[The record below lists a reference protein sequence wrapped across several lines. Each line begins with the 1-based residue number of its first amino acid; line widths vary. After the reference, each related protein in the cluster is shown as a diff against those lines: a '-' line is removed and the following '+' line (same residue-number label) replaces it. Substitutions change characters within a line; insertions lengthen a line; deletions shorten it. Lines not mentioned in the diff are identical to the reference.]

1 MQLNTVAVLYFS
13 NFLVTPIP
21 SQWSRPVVKSKFLFL
36 QAATAMQIYRLEL
49 EIQKYFKLSRGNVN
63 RITTVNEYT
72 TVRET
77 KIERELGKL
86 ARNQK

>member
-1 MQLNTVAVLYFS
+1 MAA
-13 NFLVTPIP
+13 
-21 SQWSRPVVKSKFLFL
+21 LF
-36 QAATAMQIYRLEL
+36 RLEL

-86 ARNQK
+86 ARNQKWKSLIL